1 MSDLVLQRDVAALGS
16 LLRLSAASS
25 AVAGGA
31 GDNAT
36 VTGVTIDRLGFGNGS
51 LAGVLNAGVAYD
63 AVLAAAATLSISYV
77 VQDSDDGVTFAS
89 YRTGAA
95 SVVATGPAGGGA
107 VNGVFDIGSINL
119 SSARR
124 YIRLNYTPDLSAANT
139 DTAALRAIGFAAGFD
154 RLPG

>member
-16 LLRLSAASS
+16 LLRLSAASP
-25 AVAGGA
+25 ATAGGTGDATLVAG
-31 GDNAT
+31 T
-36 VTGVTIDRLGFGNGS
+36 TFDRMSSSNGS
-51 LAGVLNAGVAYD
+51 LATVMNAGVAYD
-63 AVLAAAATLSISYV
+63 AVLSASATLSISYAI
-77 VQDSDDGVTFAS
+77 QDSDDGITFS
-89 YRTGAA
+89 DYRTGAA

>member
-1 MSDLVLQRDVAALGS
+1 
-16 LLRLSAASS
+16 
-25 AVAGGA
+25 VAGGA

-36 VTGVTIDRLGFGNGS
+36 VTGATIDRLGFGNGS

-63 AVLAAAATLSISYV
+63 AVLASAATLSISYV